1 MTARSTNTD
10 RDAVL
15 FAFYQECERPTARQI
30 VEWAERYPQF
40 ADDIRAH
47 AAIRLDRAPG
57 ADDRSE
63 LEPDETMIARG
74 RSRALNAIYN
84 ARQEADQEAAGTN
97 AAAAQPSWQ
106 EMLRA
111 KGITVPQ
118 LARQI
123 DIDRMVLS
131 ELGAGRMRLPL
142 GHRLTD
148 ALTGALEVTPAH
160 LAAAVGQLVAA
171 PRLGHAKADKAPT
184 ILTRSYEEVIRASAM
199 TPERKRYWL
208 GED

>member
-1 MTARSTNTD
+1 MD

-30 VEWAERYPQF
+30 IEWAERYPQF

-57 ADDRSE
+57 AEDRSE

-74 RSRALNAIYN
+74 RSRVLNAIYN
-84 ARQEADQEAAGTN
+84 ARQEGDEDAAETKK
-97 AAAAQPSWQ
+97 AAAQPNWQ
-106 EMLRA
+106 GMLRA
-111 KGITVPQ
+111 KDITVPQ

-131 ELGAGRMRLPL
+131 ELGAGRMRLPI
-142 GHRLTD
+142 GHRLMD
-148 ALTGALEVTPAH
+148 ALTKVLDVTPAYVS
-160 LAAAVGQLVAA
+160 AAVTQLVAA

-184 ILTRSYEEVIRASAM
+184 ILTRSFEEVIRSSSM
-199 TPERKRYWL
+199 TPERQRYWL